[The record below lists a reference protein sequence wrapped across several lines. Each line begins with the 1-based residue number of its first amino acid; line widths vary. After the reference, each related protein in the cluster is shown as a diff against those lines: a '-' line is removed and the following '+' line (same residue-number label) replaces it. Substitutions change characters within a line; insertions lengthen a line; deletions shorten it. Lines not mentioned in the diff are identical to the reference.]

1 MANAVSTAGMLVKYC
16 VEATAGTRPTVNYTT
31 IPGCKASPA
40 IFNDPN
46 MLQSTPLSATKN
58 HTYIEGLNDSGGAI
72 QITVNDYKEFR
83 TAWSACISAYETAQS
98 GNPAKGMWFEI
109 CYQNGSD
116 LDSFY
121 FPGKPLP
128 LGFGGADVDAVLENN
143 LNIAPTG
150 DYIFAAAST
159 TSE

>member
-1 MANAVSTAGMLVKYC
+1 MAANAVSTAGMLVKYA
-16 VEATAGTRPTVNYTT
+16 VEATAGTRPTSGYTT
-31 IPGCKASPA
+31 IPGVKAIPA

-72 QITVNDYKEFR
+72 QLTVNDYSAFR
-83 TAWSACISAYETAQS
+83 TAWNACVAAFDELTDD
-98 GNPAKGMWFEI
+98 KTMWFEI
-109 CYQNGSD
+109 AYQDGSD
-116 LDSFY
+116 LESFY
-121 FPGKPLP
+121 FPAQPLP

-143 LNIAPTG
+143 LNLAPQG

-159 TSE
+159 

>member
-16 VEATAGTRPTVNYTT
+16 VETTAGTRPTSGYTT
-31 IPGCKASPA
+31 IPGVKAIPA

-58 HTYIEGLNDSGGAI
+58 HTYIRGLDDSGGAI
-72 QITVNDYKEFR
+72 QLTVNDYDAFR
-83 TAWSACISAYETAQS
+83 TAWETCVAAYATAAAS
-98 GNPAKGMWFEI
+98 DKGMWFEI
-109 CYQNGSD
+109 TYPDGSD

-121 FPGKPLP
+121 FPAEPLP

-143 LNIAPTG
+143 LNLSPQG
-150 DYIFAAAST
+150 DYDFAAAST
-159 TSE
+159 

>member
-16 VEATAGTRPTVNYTT
+16 VETTKGTRPTLNYTT
-31 IPGCKASPA
+31 IPGVKAIPA

-58 HTYIEGLNDSGGAI
+58 HTYIRGLDDSGGAI
-72 QITVNDYKEFR
+72 QLTVNDHKAFR
-83 TAWSACISAYETAQS
+83 DAWDTCVAAYATAQAS
-98 GNPAKGMWFEI
+98 DLGMWFEI
-109 CYQNGSD
+109 AYQAGSD

-121 FPGKPLP
+121 FPAEPLA

-143 LNIAPTG
+143 LNLAPQG

-159 TSE
+159 TSA

>member
-16 VEATAGTRPTVNYTT
+16 VETTAGTRPTSGYTT
-31 IPGCKASPA
+31 IPGVKAIPA

-58 HTYIEGLNDSGGAI
+58 HTYIRGLDDSGGAI
-72 QITVNDYKEFR
+72 QLTVNDYEAFR
-83 TAWSACISAYETAQS
+83 TAWETCVAAYATASASD
-98 GNPAKGMWFEI
+98 KGMWFEI
-109 CYQNGSD
+109 AYPDGSD

-121 FPGKPLP
+121 FPAEPLP

-143 LNIAPTG
+143 LNLSPQG
-150 DYIFAAAST
+150 DYDFAAAST
-159 TSE
+159 

>member
-16 VEATAGTRPTVNYTT
+16 VEAIKGTRPTSGYTT
-31 IPGCKASPA
+31 IPGVKAIPA

-72 QITVNDYKEFR
+72 QLTVNDHEAFR
-83 TAWSACISAYETAQS
+83 DAWDDCLSAYATGAASELA
-98 GNPAKGMWFEI
+98 MWFEI
-109 CYQNGSD
+109 AYQEGSD

-121 FPGKPLP
+121 FPAEPLP
-128 LGFGGADVDAVLENN
+128 LGFGGADVDSVLENN
-143 LNIAPTG
+143 LNLAPQG

-159 TSE
+159 TTSA